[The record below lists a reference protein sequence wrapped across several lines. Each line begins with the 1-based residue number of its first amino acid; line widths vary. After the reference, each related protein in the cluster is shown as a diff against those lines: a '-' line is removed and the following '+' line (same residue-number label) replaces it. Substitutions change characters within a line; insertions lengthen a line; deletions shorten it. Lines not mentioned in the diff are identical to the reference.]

1 MKIVAR
7 LAITC
12 FLIGAASVGYGE
24 VVAESKVWNLPD
36 PQKEGGMP
44 LLTALANRQSGR
56 SYADKEIP
64 EQVLSN
70 LLWAAFGINRPES
83 GKRTAPSSYNW
94 QDVQMYVF
102 TEKGVWTYDALRHAL
117 IPVKSGDHRKLA
129 GLQSFV
135 WTAPL
140 SIVYVSDQSTMEQD
154 GQSFSD
160 DYKLRI
166 SGIDTG
172 HVSQNVYLFCASEG
186 LSVVAR
192 ASVDGD
198 AFSKAFDLPA
208 FKKVMLGQTVGYPDE
223 EE

>member
-1 MKIVAR
+1 MKLKVFTLLTVVFAFSS
-7 LAITC
+7 L
-12 FLIGAASVGYGE
+12 VYGE
-24 VVAESKVWNLPD
+24 KAGGGASKVWELPA
-36 PQKEGGMP
+36 PRREGGMP
-44 LLTALANRQSGR
+44 VLTALANRSSTR

-64 EQVLSN
+64 EQTLSN
-70 LLWAAFGINRPES
+70 LLWAAFGVNRPES

-94 QDVQMYVF
+94 QDVEMYVF
-102 TEKGVWTYDALRHAL
+102 TKDGVWIYEHTDHSLQL
-117 IPVKSGDHRKLA
+117 VKSGDHRRLA

-140 SIVYVSDQSTMEQD
+140 SIVYVSDQSTMQQD
-154 GQSFSD
+154 GQTFSD
-160 DYKLRI
+160 EYKLRI

-186 LSVVAR
+186 LGVVAR

-198 AFSKAFDLPA
+198 AFSKAFTLPPEQ
-208 FKKVMLGQTVGYPDE
+208 KVMLGQTIGFPE